1 LVQDVHRV
9 DLIHREFDAG
19 LLHDLMNHHVPVD
32 LHGDVVN

>member
-1 LVQDVHRV
+1 LVQDVHRE